1 MYRLIQHTNNNLD
14 YLLKFKIQFLST
26 AVRLGLQVMLLS
38 DIVVILYKA
47 GLRMGVED
55 THKKFSYFIGDFNL
69 ETNVVVLQQKQDYKA
84 PKIKDLK
91 SVITEHY
98 TFMATNSFFIALDIL
113 NSCLRKFTLNKP
125 TLNPGSCKI
134 LFNILPPPK
143 SLSLHCKQINR
154 VKNKVNGQ
162 P

>member
-69 ETNVVVLQQKQDYKA
+69 ETNVVVLQQKQD
-84 PKIKDLK
+84 
-91 SVITEHY
+91 
-98 TFMATNSFFIALDIL
+98 
-113 NSCLRKFTLNKP
+113 
-125 TLNPGSCKI
+125 
-134 LFNILPPPK
+134 
-143 SLSLHCKQINR
+143 
-154 VKNKVNGQ
+154 
-162 P
+162 